1 MKLKDALNKYA
12 TPFSEELGIDL
23 HKRPGIFK
31 WFLAALLFG
40 KRINETIAKRTY
52 KTFEKRA
59 LTSPDAILG
68 VGWDGLVKALDE
80 GGYVRYDFS
89 TADKLLDIAKTLK
102 QKYDGDLNKLHD
114 AASGAEDL
122 EKRLMEFNGIGEV
135 TAQIFLRELR
145 GVWSK
150 ADPQPS
156 HLEVLAGKRLGLMK
170 VGNKGELKKAA
181 GTVRMPV
188 VNLEVA
194 LLRIGKD
201 FCRKKR
207 CKVCDFKGW
216 CLAWQ
221 GHGKA

>member
-1 MKLKDALNKYA
+1 MTLRDTLKKYA
-12 TPFSEELGIDL
+12 TPFSKELEIDL
-23 HKRPGIFK
+23 RKRLGVFQ

-40 KRINETIAKRTY
+40 KRINETIAKNTY
-52 KTFEKRA
+52 KTFEKCA
-59 LTSPDAILG
+59 LTSPDAILEA
-68 VGWDGLVKALDE
+68 GWDGLVKALDE

-122 EKRLMEFNGIGEV
+122 EKRLMEFNGVGEV
-135 TAQIFLRELR
+135 TVQIFLRELR
-145 GVWSK
+145 NIWSK

-156 HLEVLAGKRLGLMK
+156 HLEALAGKRLGLMK
-170 VGNKGELKKAA
+170 VGNKDELKKAA
-181 GTVRMPV
+181 EELHIPV

-207 CKVCDFKGW
+207 CEICDFKGW
-216 CLAWQ
+216 CSA
-221 GHGKA
+221 